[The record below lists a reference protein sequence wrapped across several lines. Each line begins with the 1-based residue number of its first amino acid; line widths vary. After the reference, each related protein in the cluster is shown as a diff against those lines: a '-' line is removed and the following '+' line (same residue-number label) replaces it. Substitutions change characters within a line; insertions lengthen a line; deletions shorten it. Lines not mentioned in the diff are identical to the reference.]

1 GKSKLLNYN
10 YICIYYINNL
20 DERRTK
26 YASVIL
32 YIFGMVAVM
41 LTFCGN
47 LVVIISISHF
57 KQLHTPTNIL
67 VLSLAVADFLVGVII
82 MPFMVIQSVETCWYF
97 GEKVCYIYTCFLTTL
112 TTVSVFNLVLIAIDR
127 YFAICDP
134 LLYSTKI
141 TVRITCIAV
150 LFIWVLTFLYA
161 CAEVFS
167 GGNTEGDLELDPC
180 PGDCL
185 FSLNSTWSFVDS
197 ICGFIFPVL
206 VMAILYT
213 KIFFVAK
220 RHAKAISMQHMSQ
233 ESKSKGSK
241 SKKSEK
247 KAAKILGIV
256 MAVFLFC
263 LSPVYIYMIV
273 TLFINVRQ
281 AKAISMQ
288 QNSQNNKYKSN
299 KSKKSERKAAKT
311 LGIVMAVFLFC
322 LSPIYVFTIITLFTN
337 VTLPSAVSCTLIWF
351 IYLNSS
357 MNPIMYAL
365 FYPWFQKSFKLIVT
379 LQICR
384 NGSSLTKLMPE
395 Y

>member
-1 GKSKLLNYN
+1 MELPVKDNQSVQYCFHSGNISCLKE
-10 YICIYYINNL
+10 I
-20 DERRTK
+20 RTK
-26 YASVIL
+26 YSSVIL
-32 YIFGMVAVM
+32 YIFGTAAVV

-82 MPFMVIQSVETCWYF
+82 MPFMLIQSVETCWYF
-97 GEKVCYIYTCFLTTL
+97 GETVCYIYTCFLTTL

-127 YFAICDP
+127 YFAVCDP
-134 LLYSTKI
+134 LLYSTRI

-150 LFIWVLTFLYA
+150 LIIWLLTFSYA

-167 GGNTEGDLELDPC
+167 GGSIEGNLELDPC

-185 FSLNSTWSFVDS
+185 LLLNSTWSIVDP
-197 ICGFIFPVL
+197 IFGFIFPVYI
-206 VMAILYT
+206 MAILYT
-213 KIFFVAK
+213 KIFIVAK
-220 RHAKAISMQHMSQ
+220 RHAKAIS
-233 ESKSKGSK
+233 
-241 SKKSEK
+241 
-247 KAAKILGIV
+247 I
-256 MAVFLFC
+256 
-263 LSPVYIYMIV
+263 
-273 TLFINVRQ
+273 
-281 AKAISMQ
+281 Q

-322 LSPIYVFTIITLFTN
+322 LSPIYIFTVINFFTN
-337 VTLPSAVSCTLIWF
+337 VTLPSAVSCTLIWL

-384 NGSSLTKLMPE
+384 NGSSLIKLIPE

>member
-1 GKSKLLNYN
+1 MKE
-10 YICIYYINNL
+10 I
-20 DERRTK
+20 RTK
-26 YASVIL
+26 YSSVIL
-32 YIFGMVAVM
+32 YIFGSAAVA
-41 LTFCGN
+41 LTFCRN
-47 LVVIISISHF
+47 LV
-57 KQLHTPTNIL
+57 QLHTPTNIL

-150 LFIWVLTFLYA
+150 LVIWVLTFLYA

-185 FSLNSTWSFVDS
+185 FSLNSIWSVVDS

-220 RHAKAISMQHMSQ
+220 RHAKAISMQQMSQ

-241 SKKSEK
+241 SKKSER

-273 TLFINVRQ
+273 TLFINV
-281 AKAISMQ
+281 S
-288 QNSQNNKYKSN
+288 
-299 KSKKSERKAAKT
+299 
-311 LGIVMAVFLFC
+311 
-322 LSPIYVFTIITLFTN
+322 
-337 VTLPSAVSCTLIWF
+337 LPSAASRTLIWLVY
-351 IYLNSS
+351 INSS
-357 MNPIMYAL
+357 MNPILYAL
-365 FYPWFQKSFKLIVT
+365 FYPWFQKSFRLLVT
-379 LQICR
+379 FQICQ
-384 NGSSLTKLMPE
+384 NGSSSTKLIAE